1 MTLVAD
7 TRTAPQLPVPFS
19 RRWKAENTTKGVH
32 VEKCSVDNASFYM
45 LNLYRANLQVR
56 LSAIDPASLQ
66 TRAQHDLYA
75 AVSDILAAPA
85 DCDIDARNLA
95 WDELFKAESLI
106 ALLCSGG
113 ALRQEIASR
122 LQDLVRSN
130 P

>member
-1 MTLVAD
+1 MALACSGVCAAAAFRPHRRVRTEVLQRRFHFLKQLGVGTMTLVAD

-85 DCDIDARNLA
+85 DC
-95 WDELFKAESLI
+95 
-106 ALLCSGG
+106 
-113 ALRQEIASR
+113 
-122 LQDLVRSN
+122 
-130 P
+130 